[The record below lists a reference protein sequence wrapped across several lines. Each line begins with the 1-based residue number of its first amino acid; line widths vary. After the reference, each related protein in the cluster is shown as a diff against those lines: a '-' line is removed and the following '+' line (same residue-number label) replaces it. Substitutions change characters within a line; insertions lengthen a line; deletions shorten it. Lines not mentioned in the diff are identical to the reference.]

1 MFTELIDKPVL
12 IRAYGSGVLVGTL
25 KEVSTDGR
33 CVRLANCRRIHYW
46 EGAASCSQI
55 ANDGV
60 ATNRSRIAQVTPTH
74 FVSDAIEIIAMT
86 ENAEKNIMEAP
97 VWQS

>member
-1 MFTELIDKPVL
+1 MFDELIEKPVL

-33 CVRLANCRRIHYW
+33 AVKLANCRRVHYW

-60 ATNRSRIAQVTPTH
+60 TGRSRIAQVTPTH
-74 FVSDAIEIIAMT
+74 FVTDAIEIIPMT
-86 ENAEKNIMEAP
+86 EKAEKNIMEAP

>member
-1 MFTELIDKPVL
+1 MFNELIDTSVL

-25 KEVSTDGR
+25 KEISADGR
-33 CVRLANCRRIHYW
+33 AVKLENCRRIHYW

-60 ATNRSRIAQVTPTH
+60 ATSRSRITQVTPTH
-74 FVSDAIEIIAMT
+74 FVSDAIEIIPMS
-86 ENAEKNIMEAP
+86 EKAEKNIMEAP